1 MSSRIFQNVIIQM
14 KDAVD
19 RTIGVVD
26 EQGFV
31 VASSELALI
40 GSRLDDFHVYD
51 FDSAENVVTTG
62 LRAYCAL
69 ASSDSKFDYAA
80 FVEGN
85 DSVAKTICAVA
96 AVAFNEAKSNYEEKH
111 NKAAFVKNIISDN
124 ILPGDVYVRAKE
136 LHFVTDEP
144 RCVFLVRQMDNP
156 DVAAVEVIQRLFPD
170 KQKDFVLNIN
180 ETDVVVVK
188 ALSSAECPEEISK
201 IAHSIEDLLK
211 EELGIHCVIG
221 ISTNALHLREL
232 ADRYKEAQV
241 AIEVGRVFESEKTIV
256 NYETLGLGRIIYQL
270 PTTLCEMFL
279 NEVFKK
285 NPIETL
291 DEDTLETIN
300 KFFENNLNVSETS
313 RKLYVHRNTLVYRL
327 EKIKK
332 ITGLDLREFDHA
344 IVFKVAMMVKMYLDS
359 LNNNNN
365 NNNSKY

>member
-14 KDAVD
+14 KDAID

-26 EQGFV
+26 DQGYV
-31 VASSELALI
+31 VASSELAII
-40 GSRLDDFHVYD
+40 GSRLDDFHAYELEDAEHPVSRGSRTYKPLSSSNSSFD
-51 FDSAENVVTTG
+51 FT
-62 LRAYCAL
+62 
-69 ASSDSKFDYAA
+69 A
-80 FVEGN
+80 FVEGT
-85 DSVAKTICAVA
+85 DPMARTVCAVA
-96 AVAFNEAKSNYEEKH
+96 AVAFNEAKNNYEEKH

-144 RCVFLVRQMDNP
+144 RTVFLVRQMENS
-156 DVAAVEVIQRLFPD
+156 DVAAVELIQRLFPD
-170 KQKDFVLNIN
+170 RQKDFVININ
-180 ETDVVVVK
+180 ESDVVVVK
-188 ALSSAECPEEISK
+188 ALPSADCADEIQK
-201 IAHSIEDLLK
+201 VALNMEKLLL
-211 EELGIHCVIG
+211 EELGIKCVIG
-221 ISTNALHLREL
+221 ISTMARHLREL

-241 AIEVGRVFESEKTIV
+241 AIDVGRVFESEKNIIH
-256 NYETLGLGRIIYQL
+256 YETLGLGRIIYQL

-291 DEDTLETIN
+291 DEDTIETIN

-359 LNNNNN
+359 LNNA
-365 NNNSKY
+365 KY